1 MPKYTVQQGDCV
13 TNIASASGLPWKILW
28 NHPEN
33 APLRQLRKDPNVL
46 YPGDEIF
53 IPERTVRL
61 EQCATDK
68 KHTFELKDTGAKI
81 KLRLL
86 DADQPR
92 ANQPYRLEID
102 GATVASGQ
110 TDGDGI
116 VAASIPPRAVEAI
129 LYVGTGEARDV
140 YPLHL
145 GNLDPIE
152 TDEGV
157 GGRLLCLG
165 YATENIEEAITAFQQ
180 KHGLSVTGSA
190 DAATRAKLEERF
202 GQ

>member
-33 APLRQLRKDPNVL
+33 ASLRQLRKDPNVL

-53 IPERTVRL
+53 IPELTERI
-61 EQCATDK
+61 ESCATDQ
-68 KHTFELKDTGAKI
+68 KHTFEIKGIEAKI

-92 ANQPYRLEID
+92 ANQPYRLDVD

-116 VAASIPPRAVEAI
+116 VAASIPPRAAEAI
-129 LYVGTGEARDV
+129 LYVGSGLARDV
-140 YPLHL
+140 YPLRL

-165 YATENIEEAITAFQQ
+165 YSTENIEEAITAFQQ

-190 DAATRAKLEERF
+190 DEATRAKLEERF